1 MQELHAPQK
10 ISSRWD
16 YVSGRTPLEVFQ
28 IDGVEYCV
36 GAPAD
41 LVYVRKSGERVSL
54 RRFDSINRVAVLC
67 TRHKSYTGKRKP
79 RSGCSQCLDSYA
91 KLHDA

>member
-1 MQELHAPQK
+1 MLEIRGPYK

-16 YVSGRTPLEVFQ
+16 YVSGRQPLEVFK
-28 IDGVEYCV
+28 IDGVEYYI

-67 TRHKSYTGKRKP
+67 TRHKSYTGKRRP
-79 RSGCSQCLDSYA
+79 RTGCEQCLDSYA
-91 KLHDA
+91 KLREV